1 MTQTNRPAFP
11 AGTFSPDPRP
21 NAVPL
26 MLAAQFSLEL

>member
-26 MLAAQFSLEL
+26 M

>member
-26 MLAAQFSLEL
+26 ML

>member
-21 NAVPL
+21 NA
-26 MLAAQFSLEL
+26 

>member
-26 MLAAQFSLEL
+26 